1 MRILHFGRFWS
12 DNMGGIEQHVDA
24 LLTELARAGLDCVNL
39 VANDRL
45 RTERAAHHGYTVVKA
60 ASFGVKLRTALS
72 PALVSQAL
80 HLHRQQPFD
89 LVHAHFPDPL
99 THLAL
104 ALLPKSLPKVVSW
117 HSDLVPF
124 PALQRLY
131 QPLVNATLR
140 SASAIVGATP
150 AHLRTTQI
158 PTDIP
163 AQRKHVIPYGMD
175 FSRFDPTPQ
184 VLEQAAQIRQAHGNQ
199 PLVFALG
206 RHVGYKGF
214 DVLIRA
220 MAQLPQ
226 THLALGGTGPLLA
239 QHQTLARELGL
250 GERVQFP
257 GRIADADLP
266 AWYHAC
272 NVFCLPSVGQT
283 EGFGL
288 VQLEAMAC
296 GKPVVC
302 SQLGNGVNHVN
313 RDGQTGLAVP
323 IGDVAALA
331 KALGALL
338 DSPQLAGHM
347 GLAGR
352 TTAVSHYSLDAMA
365 RPMQALYASLAA

>member
-1 MRILHFGRFWS
+1 MRVAS
-12 DNMGGIEQHVDA
+12 DDPDHVDILLSA
-24 LLTELARAGLDCVNL
+24 LSTRGVECVNL

-45 RTERAAHHGYTVVKA
+45 RTDVAPHHGYTVVKT

-72 PALVSQAL
+72 PALIAHAL
-80 HLHRQQPFD
+80 RMHGQQPFD

-104 ALLPKSLPKVVSW
+104 SLLPKHLPKVISW

-124 PALQRLY
+124 SALQRVY
-131 QPLVNATLR
+131 QPMVNATLR

-150 AHLRTTQI
+150 AHLNTPQI
-158 PTDIP
+158 PADI
-163 AQRKHVIPYGMD
+163 AAHRKHVIPYGMD
-175 FSRFDPTPQ
+175 FGRFEPTPELMQ
-184 VLEQAAQIRQAHGNQ
+184 HASLIQQSFLGYPV
-199 PLVFALG
+199 VFSLG

-214 DVLIRA
+214 DVLLRA
-220 MAQLPQ
+220 MVHLPQ
-226 THLALGGTGPLLA
+226 ARLVLGGTGPLLA

-250 GERVQFP
+250 TERVRFP

-272 NVFCLPSVGQT
+272 DVFCLPSVGLT

-302 SQLGNGVNHVN
+302 SALGNGVNYVHRN
-313 RDGQTGLAVP
+313 NETGFSVP
-323 IGDVAALA
+323 VGDPAALA
-331 KALGALL
+331 KALRVLL
-338 DSPQLAGHM
+338 YSPQLARQM

-352 TTAVSHYSLDAMA
+352 AVATQQYSLDAMA